1 MEMLKGKGKSITQ
14 LMSQNGMKESSRIIR
29 DMALEYTNMKMETI
43 MRVSGIW
50 TRLVVKECLGIKM
63 EMFILDKL
71 FLPKGMEREK

>member
-1 MEMLKGKGKSITQ
+1 MKMLKGKGKSITQ

-50 TRLVVKECLGIKM
+50 TRLVVKECLSIKM